1 MTACPRI
8 RAVQGRRKA
17 PAARSPSLSPALGI
31 GGVEQVLVPL
41 GRFLCGTRAGAT
53 AIAAV
58 AVTVMAVGASALI
71 VDHVGLVGQR
81 DMLKSAADSAAV
93 AATQEMA
100 RRSGETL
107 TDDALEAALE
117 PLARRY
123 FLLNL
128 SHLAPQCYA
137 RAKESLTVTLV
148 IDRVQNSVSVTA
160 QADLGG
166 TIFSRHLPILGRYSG
181 PPTMQAKAATQCG
194 GGLVEVVL
202 ALDVTG
208 SMSGKIDKT
217 SAAGPGNHRMQVA
230 IEAAKALIAEL
241 DSCDSSDVAVGVIPW
256 DKTVRVPAPDT
267 WKNEGWVDTSNFSRE
282 ETQTGHEPWAGCLMD
297 RAHSPTNPKNSAG
310 LSLTLPS
317 ETGAHEGREGSP
329 E

>member
-1 MTACPRI
+1 MRLMSRGNPRALCASASTAGGSNRGSSHPASRRRCALCDDLPVTVEATRSESQAGEADDEVRLLAALRILNRSHGTPCSPAPRSAVCGIPAQCVTWFLAPPCSDLRRMASCAALCGLAALVCAVCGRRSRGGAIPEDYTRSCRMTACPRI

-123 FLLNL
+123 VLLNL

-137 RAKESLTVTLV
+137 RAKESLTVGASGCSNTRGV
-148 IDRVQNSVSVTA
+148 GRTRA
-160 QADLGG
+160 PGG
-166 TIFSRHLPILGRYSG
+166 PQLDGQRGCGSRG
-181 PPTMQAKAATQCG
+181 
-194 GGLVEVVL
+194 
-202 ALDVTG
+202 
-208 SMSGKIDKT
+208 
-217 SAAGPGNHRMQVA
+217 
-230 IEAAKALIAEL
+230 
-241 DSCDSSDVAVGVIPW
+241 
-256 DKTVRVPAPDT
+256 
-267 WKNEGWVDTSNFSRE
+267 
-282 ETQTGHEPWAGCLMD
+282 D
-297 RAHSPTNPKNSAG
+297 RATP
-310 LSLTLPS
+310 
-317 ETGAHEGREGSP
+317 
-329 E
+329 